1 MTLTELRYGV
11 WLGQRRVGFLHQRG
25 DYTWFRFDEA
35 YLSDRNRPVLGLLF
49 EQNLHARHASA
60 LRLPPWFSNLL
71 PEGRLREWVAEGRG
85 VSADREMELLAQVG
99 GDLPG
104 AVRVLTED
112 AAPEDPLV
120 NFEEITKS
128 ASHGEVVQ
136 PTGWRFSLAGVRMK
150 FSLLRAGDRLTAP
163 ASGHGGDW
171 IVKLPDAEYRDVPK
185 NEYAMMRLAS
195 IAGMDVPEVV
205 LVHRDEIDG
214 VPPSAW
220 KSPEEWAY
228 AVRRFDRVAGG
239 GRVHIEDLAQVRNV
253 YSDRKYDGNFETVAS
268 LIYRRRDIRSLQEFT
283 RRLAF
288 NILISNGDAHLKNW
302 SLIYRDQ
309 RVPEISPAYDLVSTA
324 PYRDP
329 SDPEDLGLKFGGTRI
344 FDRVTV
350 ASFVRLEQRLNAHD
364 AHLADHVI
372 DLVEKVG
379 ASWPEIEGL
388 FAANQELRSKIGMEI
403 EKRSRSL
410 LGK

>member
-1 MTLTELRYGV
+1 MPLTELRYGV

-25 DYTWFRFDEA
+25 DYTWFRFDES
-35 YLSDRNRPVLGLLF
+35 YLNDRNRPVLGLVF

-104 AVRVLTED
+104 AVRVLAED
-112 AAPEDPLV
+112 TSPEDPVV

-128 ASHGEVVQ
+128 ASHGEVVR
-136 PTGWRFSLAGVRMK
+136 PAGWRFSLAGVRMK
-150 FSLLRAGDRLTAP
+150 FSLLRTGDRLTAP
-163 ASGHGGDW
+163 ASGRGGDW
-171 IVKLPDAEYRDVPK
+171 IVKLPDAEYSDVPT
-185 NEYAMMRLAS
+185 NEYVMMKLAS
-195 IAGMDVPEVV
+195 IVGLDVPEVV
-205 LVHRDEIDG
+205 LVHRDEIEG
-214 VPPSAW
+214 IPSSAW
-220 KSPEEWAY
+220 KSSEEWAY
-228 AVRRFDRVAGG
+228 AVRRFDRLAGG
-239 GRVHIEDLAQVRNV
+239 GQVHIEDLAQVRNV

-268 LIYRRRDIRSLQEFT
+268 LIYRRRDIRSLQEFS

-302 SLIYRDQ
+302 SLIYRDS

-344 FDRVTV
+344 FDRVSV
-350 ASFVRLEQRLNAHD
+350 ASFSRLEQRLNARD
-364 AHLADHVI
+364 AHLADHVA
-372 DLVEKVG
+372 DLVRKVE
-379 ASWPEIEGL
+379 ASWTEVEDLFSTNQDLRRKINVEIG
-388 FAANQELRSKIGMEI
+388 
-403 EKRSRSL
+403 KRTRTL